1 MKLHRAAYC
10 ILFLLS
16 LFHYGASASDKNRLS
31 VISTVYFDFIHP
43 EASADTAAYLA
54 RYADGFADE
63 ICLLLDTSMKGRIPV
78 YLNPDIQQLNAY
90 YTPFPYNRIVLY
102 DTTVTDG
109 SLGGFRDAILKV
121 FYHELTHAVS
131 INVRSPFWQLMS
143 ETFGDIL
150 SINFIVTMPLSFL
163 EGVTVSFESR
173 NGDGRLNDP
182 YTRHFYIQDKIEG
195 KTPSWKDVAG
205 SRDIHPGSTAS
216 YLYGG
221 AFAAWLQDTYGME
234 KYAELWKRGG
244 GFNPFT
250 SFLQTRFRQVYDVPV
265 ADAWAAFLESIPVPP
280 AITVNENTLEGIPD
294 GIYSALARSPD
305 GLAFSDGNAGAVLF
319 RAAGGSVERLFDTDE
334 TLNRLSFSPDGR
346 LLLVS
351 DAKIGGD
358 SILLRARL
366 FDMQRRRFLPEMFE
380 NLRDA
385 SFAGSSSLICGI
397 ESSAQVSRLVV
408 LDRER
413 GGGRTVLVAAGPDES
428 FYTLYNPVPA
438 GPGRL
443 ACIGADGPDRRLLFV
458 DMATGS
464 LSASELPLEVRNIR
478 FLASVPGEEGT
489 LLSFGWANENTL
501 YRFALYD
508 PDTGFLRLQ
517 DRDYSGGVFHPVF
530 EPAADRV
537 FYAASFSGRDAL
549 SVLDAASARSVTVI
563 PPPGPLPA
571 GAAGPQSYPSVRSR
585 YYNPLPWFLD
595 GVFIPYPVLLPVDT
609 GLMNVAPGF
618 LYFTGDP
625 TERFELVINPAFSVD
640 PFFVDFSIQ
649 PRIRTGGFVFSAEVS
664 DHLKPSLA
672 AFEPYRETS
681 ASLSVERGF
690 GTGPAWKGF
699 NVSLAVKTNNYAP
712 DLNDFRERYGVPYR
726 ASSLSAETAASY
738 SAIRKKRIPAFP
750 LFAHTATG
758 VRSSGD
764 LYLGR
769 VYPDLETTPVFQGNL
784 SFFLPVVPLA
794 LTASGAAA
802 EGLAFSPVSVYA
814 LASNV
819 RDFESG
825 ISRYIPLFTEYADT
839 GFETINSSRVLAVEA
854 DLTFLT
860 VEIQRGV
867 PAVPL
872 YANRLLGSAGY
883 RGALFGP
890 GDAAPV
896 YLDSVYVR
904 STVQASIVIGML
916 NSLVLSGYAEY
927 GYALRAA
934 AARFTFG
941 FGYVLEL

>member
-31 VISTVYFDFIHP
+31 VISTEYFDFIHP
-43 EASADTAAYLA
+43 EASADTAVYLA

-78 YLNPDIQQLNAY
+78 YLNPDIQLLNAY
-90 YTPFPYNRIVLY
+90 FSPFPYNRIVLY

-121 FYHELTHAVS
+121 FYHELTHAIS
-131 INVRSPFWQLMS
+131 INVRTPFWQLMS

-205 SRDIHPGSTAS
+205 SRDIHPGSAAS

-221 AFAAWLQDTYGME
+221 AFSAWLQDAYGME
-234 KYAELWKRGG
+234 KYAGLWKRGG

-250 SFLQTRFRQVYDVPV
+250 SLLQTRFRQVYGISL
-265 ADAWAAFLESIPVPP
+265 ADAWAAFLDSIPVPP
-280 AITVNENTLEGIPD
+280 AITVNENILEGIPD
-294 GIYSALARSPD
+294 GIYTALAASPD
-305 GLAFSDGNAGAVLF
+305 GLAFSDGNSGAVLF
-319 RAAGGSVERLFDTDE
+319 RKLDGSVERLFDTDE
-334 TLNRLSFSPDGR
+334 TLNRLSFSPDGK

-366 FDMQRRRFLPEMFE
+366 FDVQRKRFLPDMFE

-397 ESSAQVSRLVV
+397 ESFSQNSRLVL
-408 LDRER
+408 LDRES
-413 GGGRTVLVAAGPDES
+413 GGDRRVLVSAGPDES
-428 FYTLYNPVPA
+428 FYTFYNPVHA

-458 DMATGS
+458 DTANGN
-464 LSASELPLEVRNIR
+464 LSSSEFPAELRYIR
-478 FLASVPGEEGT
+478 FLSSASDSGET

-501 YRFALYD
+501 YRYALYN
-508 PDTGFLRLQ
+508 PDTGLLRMQ
-517 DRDYSGGVFHPVF
+517 EGDYSGGVFHPV
-530 EPAADRV
+530 
-537 FYAASFSGRDAL
+537 YGNTTGSILYSASFSGRDRL
-549 SVLDAASARSVTVI
+549 SSLDSVSGCTERII
-563 PPPGPLPA
+563 PPPSPLSVRDSGLLPA
-571 GAAGPQSYPSVRSR
+571 PVPRSR

-595 GVFIPYPVLLPVDT
+595 GVFLPYPSFLPVDT
-609 GLMNVAPGF
+609 GLQNVAPGF
-618 LYFTGDP
+618 IYLTGDP
-625 TERFELVINPAFSVD
+625 TERFELVINPAFSVN
-640 PFFVDFSIQ
+640 PFFVDFTVQ
-649 PRIRTGGFVFSAEVS
+649 PRLRTDGFLFGVDVS
-664 DHLKPSLA
+664 DRLKGPLG

-681 ASLSVERGF
+681 TALSVERSF
-690 GTGPAWKGF
+690 VTGPSWKGVTLSF
-699 NVSLAVKTNNYAP
+699 TATANGYAP
-712 DLNDFRERYGVPYR
+712 DISGHDAPYDAPYD
-726 ASSLSAETAASY
+726 ASTLSAETVLGF
-738 SAIRKKRIPAFP
+738 SAIRNKNLPAFP
-750 LFAHTATG
+750 LFAHTASG
-758 VRSSGD
+758 FSASGD
-764 LYLGR
+764 LYVAR
-769 VYPDLETTPVFQGNL
+769 VFPDRETTPVLQGSL
-784 SFFLPVVPLA
+784 SVFFPVMPLS
-794 LTASGAAA
+794 LTVSGAVAD
-802 EGLAFSPVSVYA
+802 GLVFSPLSVYA
-814 LASNV
+814 LARNA

-825 ISRYIPLFTEYADT
+825 VSRYIPVFPEYTDTEY
-839 GFETINSSRVLAVEA
+839 ETINSSSIIAAVTE
-854 DLTFLT
+854 LTFLSI
-860 VEIQRGV
+860 EIQRGL

-872 YANRLLGSAGY
+872 YANRFLGSAGY
-883 RGALFGP
+883 RGALFGA
-890 GDAAPV
+890 GQSAPV
-896 YLDSVYVR
+896 WLDGVYAR
-904 STVQASIVIGML
+904 STVQASVIIGML

-927 GYALRAA
+927 GYALRS
-934 AARFTFG
+934 ARG
-941 FGYVLEL
+941 RLSFGYGFALEL